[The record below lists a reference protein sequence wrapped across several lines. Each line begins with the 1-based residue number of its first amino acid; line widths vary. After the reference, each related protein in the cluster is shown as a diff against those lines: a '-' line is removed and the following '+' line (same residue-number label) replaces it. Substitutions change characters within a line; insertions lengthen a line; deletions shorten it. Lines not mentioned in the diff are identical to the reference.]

1 MRRCILNTHS
11 VFQYIWEAPGQTD
24 FSLSDFNSVFGKI
37 RGGTMKGGKTYTVQ
51 LIATVTSNTD
61 YSTTASLTITTA
73 SQPLVA
79 KIKP

>member
-1 MRRCILNTHS
+1 
-11 VFQYIWEAPGQTD
+11 
-24 FSLSDFNSVFGKI
+24 
-37 RGGTMKGGKTYTVQ
+37 MKGGKTYTVQ